1 MHFWLSP
8 TPTFWRCMACG
19 PRQIETTSDTAR
31 YLLSAEGPL
40 PFAPS
45 WDYRV
50 GTSVATSDSKSKL
63 GSGYHYWQKF
73 ADLINNG
80 VLNPFLL
87 AGETQS
93 VAAMSGLEAAS
104 ARGVSLYGGKYTM
117 TQTDAVVSGPVMIQV
132 LEGTIT
138 RDAARAPPVDHVGG
152 GEPLNLCRHV
162 RMLLCPTLPISLH
175 PPECMILG
183 LLSVP
188 GAQVGSASGNV
199 GARLV

>member
-1 MHFWLSP
+1 MDLSSDLELVRGALSKIV
-8 TPTFWRCMACG
+8 RCTHRSDIGQGM
-19 PRQIETTSDTAR
+19 RTS
-31 YLLSAEGPL
+31 
-40 PFAPS
+40 
-45 WDYRV
+45 
-50 GTSVATSDSKSKL
+50 
-63 GSGYHYWQKF
+63 
-73 ADLINNG
+73 
-80 VLNPFLL
+80 
-87 AGETQS
+87 AGDRHQ
-93 VAAMSGLEAAS
+93 
-104 ARGVSLYGGKYTM
+104 
-117 TQTDAVVSGPVMIQV
+117 MIQV